1 MPGSWRAS
9 EREGVRGSGE
19 EWVVGTRG
27 GGGAALLTSQANI
40 IINDKDRKQQQVN
53 DIFSQDQLSRQ
64 WNSSWKTEEKLEQ
77 IRAL

>member
-40 IINDKDRKQQQVN
+40 IINDKDRK
-53 DIFSQDQLSRQ
+53 
-64 WNSSWKTEEKLEQ
+64 
-77 IRAL
+77 